1 MRSWQPET
9 NNFDQHVE
17 TTQAIRGCLAKLK
30 PQDAEVLLMV
40 HYAGCS
46 PAEVAKL
53 NGEELGAVRKRLSRA
68 RDRFRNLYEEERG
81 HEVS

>member
-1 MRSWQPET
+1 
-9 NNFDQHVE
+9 
-17 TTQAIRGCLAKLK
+17 
-30 PQDAEVLLMV
+30 V